1 MAKILITGGAG
12 YIGSHIVNLLGSS
25 DHEMVIYDDLSTG
38 RRASVVA
45 GKLIIG
51 ELEDIEKLE
60 NLIQEENFDACIHF
74 AGSIIV
80 PESVTDPLK
89 YYNNNTQN
97 TLDLLSLCI
106 ENGINKFI
114 FSSTAAVYGE
124 PEGGVCT
131 EETPTNPINP
141 YGRTKLMT
149 EWMLQD
155 IAAAHKDFEFVVLRY
170 FNVAGASL
178 DGKVGQCSPLSTHLI
193 KLACEAALGKR
204 EKLSIYG
211 DDYETRDGTCIR
223 DYIHTD
229 DLAQAHVDALN
240 YLLKG
245 GKSETLNCGYGEGF
259 TVQEVIDVVKKVS
272 GVDFNTVQAPRR
284 AGDPAVLMSKADK
297 IGKVLGWKPK
307 HNDLELIVKTAYE
320 WEKTLR

>member
-12 YIGSHIVNLLGSS
+12 YIGSHIVNLLGPS

-45 GKLIIG
+45 GRLVVG

-60 NLIQEENFDACIHF
+60 NLIQKENFDACMHF

-97 TLDLLSLCI
+97 TLDLLNLCT

-131 EETPTNPINP
+131 EVTPTNPINP

-149 EWMLQD
+149 EWMLED
-155 IAAAHKDFEFVVLRY
+155 IAKAHEDFEYIVLRY
-170 FNVAGASL
+170 FNVAGASI

-204 EKLSIYG
+204 DHLAIYG
-211 DDYETRDGTCIR
+211 NDYETRDGTCIR

-245 GKSETLNCGYGEGF
+245 GKSETLNCGYGDGF

-272 GVDFNTVQAPRR
+272 GVDFKTIQAPRR
-284 AGDPAVLMSKADK
+284 DGDPGVLMSKADK
-297 IGKVLGWKPK
+297 IGKVLNWTPK
-307 HNDLELIVKTAYE
+307 HNDLELIVKTALD
-320 WEKTLR
+320 WERVLS